1 MEQYHLYFKMT
12 SMDWKLKSIPGT
24 ILVVAGNLLQR
35 LTADSITAV
44 VHRVLIL
51 EEEK

>member
-1 MEQYHLYFKMT
+1 
-12 SMDWKLKSIPGT
+12 
-24 ILVVAGNLLQR
+24 

-51 EEEK
+51 EEEKWKKNTVTIVCILYIDRFGLPGKAYLLIIEV